1 MLKIQKVK
9 KKKKKKKRGTYDK
22 FEENIPSPIFR
33 VD

>member
-9 KKKKKKKRGTYDK
+9 KKKKKNRGTYDK